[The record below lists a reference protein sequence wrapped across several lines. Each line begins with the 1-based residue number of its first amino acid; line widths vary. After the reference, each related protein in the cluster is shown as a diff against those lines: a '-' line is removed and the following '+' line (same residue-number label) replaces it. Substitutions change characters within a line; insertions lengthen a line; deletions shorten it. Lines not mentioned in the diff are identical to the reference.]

1 MRIGTAKIMEI
12 TKKVYKK
19 STVKNIK
26 SQGKIIIT
34 NQGKL
39 RKKIV
44 RNQIDIVVITIGI
57 NTNKRLKKRKL
68 NMLLRILQHQKFNN
82 NH

>member
-1 MRIGTAKIMEI
+1 MEI
-12 TKKVYKK
+12 IKKVYKK